1 MLFRSQACAADGD
14 AGQSRQKGGQGVG
27 EHGHDLRPVQQ
38 KDQAADNGTHQAG
51 RARVAQ
57 GTAEKYRKG
66 GADQGADQTLHWPGV
81 AFPGARSVKFLP
93 HRRIVVLLP
102 TDASGQAVERIQPGH
117 VDAIAQHAPR
127 LALPVSVRRFE
138 HLMKLFVKMLEA
150 DVSIFLDNNIK
161 LRVIGSRD
169 GLSDALIKVIGNA
182 EEKTRSLT
190 GGELLLCLNYGG
202 HLEIADAVKKVI
214 RSGISA
220 EDVTP
225 ELIAQNLYAPEVPPC
240 DLIVRTSGEQRLSN
254 FMLWRAA
261 YSELMFIDK
270 HWPDMT
276 TDDVTVIL
284 DEYARRN
291 RRFGG

>member
-1 MLFRSQACAADGD
+1 MSEKTELPRHVGFIVDGNRRWAKKHGLPAYEGHL
-14 AGQSRQKGGQGVG
+14 AGYNC
-27 EHGHDLRPVQQ
+27 L
-38 KDQAADNGTHQAG
+38 KD
-51 RARVAQ
+51 
-57 GTAEKYRKG
+57 
-66 GADQGADQTLHWPGV
+66 
-81 AFPGARSVKFLP
+81 
-93 HRRIVVLLP
+93 VLLE
-102 TDASGQAVERIQPGH
+102 TLRRGVKYASAYVFSTENWKRSEEEVG
-117 VDAIAQHAPR
+117 
-127 LALPVSVRRFE
+127 

-169 GLSDALIKVIGNA
+169 GLSDALIKVIDNA
-182 EEKTRSLT
+182 EEKTRNLT

-214 RSGISA
+214 QSGVSA

-284 DEYARRN
+284 EEYARRN